1 VIDAQ
6 DRRAFRVRLTP
17 AGQRLFKKMAA
28 EHERWIV
35 ELFDGLPAKGAQQLA
50 GLLNDLKI
58 HVRRQ
63 TRQRLES
70 PV

>member
-1 VIDAQ
+1 
-6 DRRAFRVRLTP
+6 
-17 AGQRLFKKMAA
+17 MAA